1 MIFDIKNENELY
13 LGGEERGE
21 MYFSASFLLLLK
33 IDGGLYFL
41 FNKSKLRQININ
53 HPTLIWKTGVNSE
66 IFENFRKTVLSR
78 HHGFIKKI
86 FCLLFVI

>member
-53 HPTLIWKTGVNSE
+53 HQTLIRKTGLNSE
-66 IFENFRKTVLSR
+66 ILKTSGKLP
-78 HHGFIKKI
+78 
-86 FCLLFVI
+86 

>member
-53 HPTLIWKTGVNSE
+53 HQTLIRKTGLNSE
-66 IFENFRKTVLSR
+66 ILKTSGKLSCSISR
-78 HHGFIKKI
+78 
-86 FCLLFVI
+86 